1 MQGQGATP
9 PSLTLFAPSLLDE
22 EASNANGM
30 LAEYSHAASS
40 RVSVIRGVGCDSCSL
55 FGIVDCP
62 LLAHATVM
70 MMVVG
75 WMASYRHN
83 YYGDGDGN
91 DNDSND

>member
-9 PSLTLFAPSLLDE
+9 PSLTLFVPSSLDE

-30 LAEYSHAASS
+30 LAEHSHAASS
-40 RVSVIRGVGCDSCSL
+40 HIVIVRGVGCNSCSL

-70 MMVVG
+70 MMAVG
-75 WMASYRHN
+75 V
-83 YYGDGDGN
+83 DGKL
-91 DNDSND
+91 